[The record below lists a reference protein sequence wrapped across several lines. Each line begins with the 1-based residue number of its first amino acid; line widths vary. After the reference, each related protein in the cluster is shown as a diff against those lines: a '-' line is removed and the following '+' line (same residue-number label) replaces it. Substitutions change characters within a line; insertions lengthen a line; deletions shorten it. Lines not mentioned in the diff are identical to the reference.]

1 MVTRLHGIA
10 FVGKRRRQ
18 LFERE
23 SMRSEYIVRHPDTS
37 IIQLRQEW
45 FREYQALGNVRE
57 TCARF
62 GISRKT
68 FYKWLKR
75 FKNSGGNP
83 SSLADLP
90 RTPHHSPRRTSDGIR
105 ALVLEL
111 RQSTGFGPRRLGRE
125 LREEKGV
132 QLSERTIWKII
143 RSGSPVVENLDNVQP
158 EFSPAAL
165 NRVSVG
171 V

>member
-1 MVTRLHGIA
+1 
-10 FVGKRRRQ
+10 
-18 LFERE
+18 
-23 SMRSEYIVRHPDTS
+23 MRSEYIVSNQAPS
-37 IIQLRQEW
+37 VVQIRQEW
-45 FREYQALGNVRE
+45 FREYQLLGNAKK

-83 SSLADLP
+83 TSLADLP
-90 RTPHHSPRRTSDGIR
+90 RTPHHSPRRTSDDIR
-105 ALVLEL
+105 ALILEM
-111 RQSTGFGPRRLGRE
+111 RTATGFGPRRLGKE
-125 LREEKGV
+125 LRQQRGI

-143 RSGSPVVENLDNVQP
+143 RSGSPRVETSHDSQAG
-158 EFSPAAL
+158 FSVEAV
-165 NRVSVG
+165 NEVSVG

>member
-1 MVTRLHGIA
+1 
-10 FVGKRRRQ
+10 
-18 LFERE
+18 
-23 SMRSEYIVRHPDTS
+23 MRSEYIVHQPAAS
-37 IIQLRQEW
+37 VIQLRQEW
-45 FREYQALGNVRE
+45 FREYQALGNARE
-57 TCARF
+57 TCTRF

-90 RTPHHSPRRTSDGIR
+90 RTPHHSPRRTSNDIR
-105 ALVLEL
+105 ALVLDL
-111 RQSTGFGPRRLGRE
+111 RNTTGFGPRRLGRE
-125 LREEKGV
+125 LRQEKGI

-143 RSGSPVVENLDNVQP
+143 RSGSPLVGTNDEPQP
-158 EFSPAAL
+158 AFSL
-165 NRVSVG
+165 ETMNQVRTG